1 MKNFVFPSS
10 GRAGGWLAAMLVAS
24 VVQAN
29 AAVGPTLTHG
39 NSSVYIDPLS
49 QAGAFQWNVDSAS
62 VLQKQ
67 WFWYRIGNGAEQ
79 SIDTIGSVSFTS
91 LSPYSASL
99 VYTMPGLF
107 DIQLTFVLQGGS
119 LGSGASDLTEQVI
132 IGNLSN
138 GPLDFHLFQYSD
150 FNLGAVDSVTLS
162 QNLLG
167 KFYRA
172 TQTSGGAL
180 QQTVVTP
187 ASHAEAA
194 TVPTTLNSLNNGTA
208 TTLSD
213 VAAAGAGDV
222 SWAFQWDYTIGTG
235 ATSPTIGI
243 DKRIVVPEPSVA
255 VFAGLGLT
263 LLLVSVRRRQQ

>member
-1 MKNFVFPSS
+1 MKNCVSRS
-10 GRAGGWLAAMLVAS
+10 NGRVGGLFATVILAA

-29 AAVGPTLTHG
+29 AAVGPMLTHG
-39 NSSVYIDPLS
+39 NSSVYIDPFS
-49 QAGAFQWNVDSAS
+49 QAGVYQWDVDSAS
-62 VLQKQ
+62 VMHRQ
-67 WFWYRIGNGAEQ
+67 WFWYRIGSGAEQ
-79 SIDTIGSVSFTS
+79 SIDTIGSVVFTP

-107 DIQLTFVLQGGS
+107 NIQMTFVLQGGS
-119 LGSGASDLTEQVI
+119 SGSGASDLTEQVI
-132 IGNLSN
+132 IGNLSD

-172 TQTSGGAL
+172 TQTSSGAL

-194 TVPTTLNSLNNGTA
+194 TVPATLNSLNNATA
-208 TTLSD
+208 TTLTD
-213 VAAAGAGDV
+213 VAAAVGDV